1 MNAKDLE
8 KKMERIDTQLGKAMD
23 RVDDL
28 ERQWKETRKA
38 WLAAR
43 KAEGLPDF
51 TV

>member
-1 MNAKDLE
+1 MNAKELE
-8 KKMERIDTQLGKAMD
+8 KKMERIDAQLGAAMS

-38 WLAAR
+38 CLAAR

-51 TV
+51 AA